1 MKTFLQI
8 TSEHYKDGLVKNL
21 FLFPTKRSMF
31 AFRKEAEIVNGGPV
45 EHLATIT
52 ASEFYHRLS
61 GKNPSDRIELLMV
74 LYDCYK
80 ELNPAAEPLDEFIF
94 WGDVILQDFND
105 VDRAMADSRSV
116 YLSVDAYKDLQD
128 YGESLTEA
136 QKKAL
141 STYLGSFEDENA
153 AEGGVKAHMKRIW
166 NILGPLYESFKSAAA
181 AKGLSTEGGL
191 LREVASDSFPLET
204 KIREVT
210 GKDKIVFVGLG
221 SLNAC
226 EKALLGRLRDINLAE
241 FVWDCSDPRILADTN
256 LAGRAM
262 EENMKAFPQAFAFGE
277 DLTGRKTVNVIPVPS
292 NVGQV
297 SHVKDILS
305 AMGAE
310 EGRDTV
316 IVLPDA
322 SLAPSL
328 LRALPEK
335 ALKGINV
342 TMGRKVAG
350 TPLDLLMK
358 AVVNLHVNAKT
369 APDGTVRYPFND
381 VLAVFDSPLFRNAL
395 DDEDRA
401 RTEAVRGNVMMNV
414 KAEDLTVADK
424 PSLLNTVFAP
434 AGFDMTVAD
443 ADNSHSFGQR
453 LLAVIEGVKVEKESD
468 GTDWQA
474 PFVDAWEKCLKKT
487 MEYRL
492 PVAPVTFVRVL
503 MKMISGQSIP
513 YEMGENGALQVMGPL
528 ETRALDFKNVVILS
542 CNEGTFP
549 APAGNATSLI
559 PYSIR
564 RAFGLPVQEDTDIS
578 WAYYFYRLIQRPE
591 QIWVLYDSRTEK
603 TRQGEESRYRS
614 WYNFFRNPDGSVGY
628 DSWWGFPDLPNINED
643 DLSYR
648 NFIFGKDGVVDVWTS
663 RGASGFR
670 LDVSDELPDSFIR
683 QMRQTVKEKT
693 GGEGAVIGEVWEDA
707 SNKCSYGSYRD
718 FMLGNTHDAVMGYTF
733 RHILLDFLCG
743 YIDADIANSRF
754 EGFRERYPK
763 EAYYAMM
770 NLVSSHDVPRIMT
783 MLSRPEDT
791 DDRDIQREFKVDA
804 RYYDTVASLAKM
816 AFAFQTCYIGASCIY
831 YGDEILMEGYKDPF
845 NRRTYPWNRVDHKG
859 QEALAYFRR
868 IARIRTENECLRT
881 GYYETLMAEGG
892 TFAFVRY
899 LKEGRDAF
907 GKEASGSRA
916 IVFVMNRSD
925 KPVYVDVSEHY
936 GSFACKA
943 SGDEGEIHPLSEQF
957 ILGGI
962 LGGTR
967 RIGIKPFG
975 TAFLVF

>member
-1 MKTFLQI
+1 MKNFLQI
-8 TSEHYKDGLVKNL
+8 TAEHYKDGLAKKL

-128 YGESLTEA
+128 YGESLTET

-141 STYLGSFEDENA
+141 STYLGSFENENA

-166 NILGPLYESFKSAAA
+166 NILGPLYESFKSATA

-191 LREVASDSFPLET
+191 LREVACDSFPLET
-204 KIREVT
+204 RIREVT

-414 KAEDLTVADK
+414 KAEDLTVADR

-434 AGFDMTVAD
+434 AGFDMTAAD

-492 PVAPVTFVRVL
+492 PVAPVTFVKVL

-603 TRQGEESRYRS
+603 TRQGEESRYIKQLRHVHGDNVVTHTVKGS
-614 WYNFFRNPDGSVGY
+614 AAVPHVMGDIPKPADIRQKLQGEVLSATALQRYLFCPAKFYFHNIEHLYPRQEMNGSLDAAMTGNVYHATMQAVYLGETALDPNFDMDAASIAKAVAEGTLKPLGTVSRYYILERLANPEALRAKIHSLILLEENAETV
-628 DSWWGFPDLPNINED
+628 E
-643 DLSYR
+643 
-648 NFIFGKDGVVDVWTS
+648 GKDLITEEVILRYVIRTLENDLLAMDEAETDEMEILGLEKRLRLNIGGLTFSGTLDRVDSVDG
-663 RGASGFR
+663 R
-670 LDVSDELPDSFIR
+670 
-683 QMRQTVKEKT
+683 TVRIVDYKT
-693 GGEGAVIGEVWEDA
+693 GKVTDDDIFISDNNAKDVVEKLFGE
-707 SNKCSYGSYRD
+707 SNKDRPKIALQLYLYDRMARTLRSVNGRPVENVIMAPGKLFSEREMRSAD
-718 FMLGNTHDAVMGYTF
+718 SPVFRSLMDEKVDKMLAEMLDQQIPF
-733 RHILLDFLCG
+733 RRTCDPETCALCEFRTLCG
-743 YIDADIANSRF
+743 R
-754 EGFRERYPK
+754 
-763 EAYYAMM
+763 
-770 NLVSSHDVPRIMT
+770 
-783 MLSRPEDT
+783 
-791 DDRDIQREFKVDA
+791 
-804 RYYDTVASLAKM
+804 
-816 AFAFQTCYIGASCIY
+816 
-831 YGDEILMEGYKDPF
+831 
-845 NRRTYPWNRVDHKG
+845 
-859 QEALAYFRR
+859 
-868 IARIRTENECLRT
+868 
-881 GYYETLMAEGG
+881 
-892 TFAFVRY
+892 
-899 LKEGRDAF
+899 
-907 GKEASGSRA
+907 
-916 IVFVMNRSD
+916 
-925 KPVYVDVSEHY
+925 
-936 GSFACKA
+936 
-943 SGDEGEIHPLSEQF
+943 
-957 ILGGI
+957 
-962 LGGTR
+962 
-967 RIGIKPFG
+967 
-975 TAFLVF
+975 